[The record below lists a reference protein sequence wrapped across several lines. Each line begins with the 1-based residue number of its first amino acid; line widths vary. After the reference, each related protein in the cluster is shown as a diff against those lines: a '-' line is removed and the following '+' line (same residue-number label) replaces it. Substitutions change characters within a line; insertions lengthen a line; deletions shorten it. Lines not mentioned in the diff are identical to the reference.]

1 MAGHEKHTIQ
11 ASDAQAIAIEAL
23 SFLAGDPERLG
34 RFLAVTGLGP
44 ENLRAA
50 AAGPGF
56 LAQVLHYL
64 AQDEALLLAFAAN
77 GGHRPERV
85 SQAHRALTRDR
96 QATEFH

>member
-1 MAGHEKHTIQ
+1 MMRAEKP
-11 ASDAQAIAIEAL
+11 AMPAADAEAIAIGAL

-44 ENLRAA
+44 DTLRAA
-50 AAGPGF
+50 AAETGF

-77 GGHRPERV
+77 GGHRPDRV
-85 SQAHRALTRDR
+85 SQAHQALTHDR
-96 QATEFH
+96 RTADFN